1 MRTSAG
7 ADKEPGMKVT
17 NNIESLQPDLPSRV
31 VNGQRAP
38 APSGKAAEGT
48 DQVQLSETSRT
59 LKAGMS
65 AENDGETIRPDKVE
79 EIREAIK
86 KGEFH
91 VSAEVVADKMIAEAA
106 ELVEVM
112 TAMGQQAR

>member
-1 MRTSAG
+1 MRTLAG

-17 NNIESLQPDLPSRV
+17 NNIESLQPELPSLG
-31 VNGQRAP
+31 VNGQRAST
-38 APSGKAAEGT
+38 PSGKTAEGT
-48 DQVQLSETSRT
+48 DQVQLSEASRS
-59 LKAGMS
+59 LKAGLS
-65 AENDGETIRPDKVE
+65 ARNDGETIRPEKVE

-91 VSAEVVADKMIAEAA
+91 VSAEAVADKMIAEAA

-112 TAMGQQAR
+112 TAMGRQGR